1 VKSAKFL
8 VLLLVSL
15 AALTAFGATQTA
27 EQKPDVV
34 STIVTVINHRA
45 GASLPPISK
54 GDVVVR
60 QNGVVRPV
68 LDWQPLR
75 GPQGG
80 VDLAVLIDDSL
91 ESSVALQWTE
101 VAHFINDLPPESR
114 VAIVYGDYGSANF
127 VQRFTTDR
135 ELAIKA
141 MRLPVG
147 RINASASIYLALADL
162 ANHWPA
168 DHNRRVVLLISD
180 GIDIFYGISQS
191 TAGQNL
197 NLQRAIDATQKKG
210 VIVNSIFASGA
221 SAYSWNLYLIMNGQ
235 SCLARLALE
244 TGGSN
249 YQVGTRTPVDFGSFL
264 KQITDSLGRQYRLT
278 FRARPG
284 AKPDFAR
291 LQLSAE
297 QRGIELLG
305 PSRVYVPAAH

>member
-1 VKSAKFL
+1 MKRAKFF
-8 VLLLVSL
+8 LLLLFPL

-34 STIVTVINHRA
+34 STVVTVINHRA

-75 GPQGG
+75 GPQGA

-91 ESSVALQWTE
+91 ESAVALQWTE
-101 VAHFINDLPPESR
+101 VARFIKDLPPESR
-114 VAIVYGDYGSANF
+114 VAIAYGDYGSANM

-168 DHNRRVVLLISD
+168 GHNRRVVLLISD
-180 GIDIFYGISQS
+180 GIDIFYGIRES
-191 TAGQNL
+191 TPGQNM

-221 SAYSWNLYLIMNGQ
+221 SAYSRNFYLVANGQ

-249 YQVGTRTPVDFGSFL
+249 YQVGTRTPVDFQPFL
-264 KQITDSLGRQYRLT
+264 KQVADSLTRQYRLT
-278 FRARPG
+278 FRAKLGP
-284 AKPDFAR
+284 KPDFAR
-291 LQLSAE
+291 LQLSME
-297 QRGIELLG
+297 QRGIELLA
-305 PSRVYVPAAH
+305 PSRVYLPAAR